1 MKKQKILLSVIIF
14 AFILLIATIVNAADI
29 TAEQIVTSTD
39 GSMDYLIKGLNLEEG
54 SSYEWAIEKTSNAT
68 IENWYEI
75 LNPEY
80 STGTVKIS
88 LLTSNQ
94 KQLDVL
100 KSTDT
105 GYITIRK
112 VGEDTNIIQNYK
124 IDLKLPLLKTYTVYK
139 DTWFDTAPT
148 NPAYDI
154 KKIYGILAKDMS
166 FMWEKITDADI
177 VNNYIDNNHDLSR
190 IKSKEI

>member
-1 MKKQKILLSVIIF
+1 MKKQKILISIIIF
-14 AFILLIATIVNAADI
+14 AFILLIATISNAAV
-29 TAEQIVTSTD
+29 TADQIVTSTD
-39 GSMDYLIKGLNLEEG
+39 GSVEYLIKGLDLEEG

-68 IENWYEI
+68 INNWYEI

-80 STGTVKIS
+80 STGTVRIS

-94 KQLDVL
+94 NQLNVL

-112 VGEDTNIIQNYK
+112 VGEDTNIIRDYK
-124 IDLKLPLLKTYTVYK
+124 INLRLPLLKTYNVYK

-154 KKIYGILAKDMS
+154 GKIYGILAKDIS

>member
-1 MKKQKILLSVIIF
+1 MKKQKILISIIIF
-14 AFILLIATIVNAADI
+14 AFILLIATISNAAV
-29 TAEQIVTSTD
+29 TADQIVTSTD
-39 GSMDYLIKGLNLEEG
+39 GSVEYLIKGLDLEEG

-68 IENWYEI
+68 INNWYEI

-80 STGTVKIS
+80 STGTVRIS

-94 KQLDVL
+94 NQFNVL

-112 VGEDTNIIQNYK
+112 IGEDTNIIRDYK
-124 IDLKLPLLKTYTVYK
+124 INLRLPLLKTYTVYK

-154 KKIYGILAKDMS
+154 GKIYGILAKDIS

-190 IKSKEI
+190 IESKGL